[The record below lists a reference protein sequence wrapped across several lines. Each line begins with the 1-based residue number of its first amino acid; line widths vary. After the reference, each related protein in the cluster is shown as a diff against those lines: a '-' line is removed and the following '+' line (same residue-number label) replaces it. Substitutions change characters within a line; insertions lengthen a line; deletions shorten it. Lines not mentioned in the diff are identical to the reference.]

1 MPYVKTDPE
10 DALELSPVDAVQTP
24 VNLRPNLSDF
34 GIEEF
39 DKGICED
46 SYENRTILR
55 KNRLAWRPI
64 YDASGNSTGQ
74 IEVLSPGMLAGQAA
88 ATLEDRKIILED
100 ERNKN
105 SDYLQGLDLLYETRA
120 TSIVPPWV
128 MNATRSYYDLEQK
141 RKEEPDKKISPSLV
155 SFPGRCRYIKADG
168 IRCLLWHA
176 GRVRDD
182 GLCRTHLGAV
192 KNQTG
197 GAVERARER
206 IQQAAPAAVDVLEEL
221 METATS
227 EPVRL
232 GAAKEIL
239 DRAGVR
245 GGTEI
250 DAKITLE
257 MKPASETIRERL
269 EELKAGAIKKAAV
282 MHAIEHGSDP
292 EDTEEDGIEEI
303 EDAVVIE
310 DD

>member
-10 DALELSPVDAVQTP
+10 DALSPIDEVQTP
-24 VNLRPNLSDF
+24 VNLRPDLSLY
-34 GIEEF
+34 GIEEY

-55 KNRLAWRPI
+55 KNRLAWRAI
-64 YDASGNSTGQ
+64 YDSNGSATGQ
-74 IEVLSPGMLAGQAA
+74 IEVLSSDMLAGQAA

-100 ERNKN
+100 DRDRN

-120 TSIVPPWV
+120 GSIVPPWV
-128 MNATRSYYDLEQK
+128 LNATRSYYDILQ
-141 RKEEPDKKISPSLV
+141 RRDAEPDKKINPSLV
-155 SFPGRCRYIKADG
+155 SYPGRCRYIKADG

-176 GRVRDD
+176 GRSRDD

-197 GAVERARER
+197 GAVEKARER

-221 METATS
+221 MEKATS

-245 GGTEI
+245 GGSDLDVKMSI
-250 DAKITLE
+250 E

-269 EELKAGAIKKAAV
+269 EELRAGAIKKQAV
-282 MHAIEHGSDP
+282 MDALTAGPVTDADG
-292 EDTEEDGIEEI
+292 DTEEVEFIEE
-303 EDAVVIE
+303 AVVVE
-310 DD
+310 DE

>member
-1 MPYVKTDPE
+1 MPYVSIIEPDTESSGPSAIE
-10 DALELSPVDAVQTP
+10 AVETP
-24 VNLRPNLSDF
+24 VNLRPDLSLY

-46 SYENRTILR
+46 SYENRTLLR

-64 YDASGNSTGQ
+64 FNGDGTASGH
-74 IEVLSPGMLAGQAA
+74 IEVISSAMVTGAGA

-100 ERNKN
+100 PRNRN
-105 SDYLQGLDLLYETRA
+105 ADYLTGLDLLYESRA
-120 TSIVPPWV
+120 EGIVPPWV
-128 MNATRSYYDLEQK
+128 LNATRTFYDIEQK
-141 RKEEPDKKISPSLV
+141 RAETGKNFSPSLV
-155 SFPGRCRYIKADG
+155 AYPGRCRYIKADG

-176 GRVRDD
+176 GRSRDD
-182 GLCRTHLGAV
+182 SLCRTHLGAV

-197 GAVERARER
+197 GAVEKARER

-221 METATS
+221 MESATS

-245 GGTEI
+245 GGTDVDVKMSI
-250 DAKITLE
+250 E

-269 EELKAGAIKKAAV
+269 EVLREGAQKRAEV
-282 MHAIEHGSDP
+282 MHALENP
-292 EDTEEDGIEEI
+292 RDTEEDDTV
-303 EDAVVIE
+303 DAEVV